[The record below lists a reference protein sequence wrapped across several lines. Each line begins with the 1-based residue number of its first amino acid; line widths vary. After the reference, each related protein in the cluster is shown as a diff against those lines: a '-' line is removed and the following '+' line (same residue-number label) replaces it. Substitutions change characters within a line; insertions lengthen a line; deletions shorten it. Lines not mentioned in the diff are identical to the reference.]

1 MSSPS
6 QKKYKFYKR
15 QEFTCEILKAI
26 NLLRTNTNEYISS
39 HPSLKDVTLSA
50 LKSLSPVPPIAYNAN
65 LFQSTEELLQYLILT
80 DSGSHNPTISDS
92 NYKIQNRLTRFGF
105 YSGCYS
111 EIVLINKNTIDAILT
126 ELVSTEA
133 HPNDITNPYM
143 NYIAI
148 SIDTLP
154 SECLCVVID
163 MVYEYKGAGDII
175 QKTLHSSYI
184 PKEVDT
190 KSYVVY
196 PSKPEPVREFM
207 YTTVPNEEKITT
219 TVMNTEEK
227 NYDETLENRDTGKG
241 LIYPYRRNFNIND
254 DNLVKEDFQS
264 GYEVLVLTKD
274 MRNKKRRN
282 YYKKY

>member
-1 MSSPS
+1 MSSN

-26 NLLRTNTNEYISS
+26 NLIRTDITEFIST
-39 HPSLKDVTLSA
+39 HPSLNDATISS
-50 LKSLSPVPPIAYNAN
+50 LKSLSPLPPIAYNAN
-65 LFQSTEELLQYLILT
+65 LSQSTEELLQYLILT
-80 DSGSHNPTISDS
+80 DNGSHQPLISDD
-92 NYKIQNRLTRFGF
+92 NYKIQNRLSRFGF
-105 YSGCYS
+105 YSGCYA
-111 EIVLINKNTIDAILT
+111 ELVIINKNTIDDILK
-126 ELVSTEA
+126 EMVKEPYL
-133 HPNDITNPYM
+133 NDITNPYM

-148 SIDTLP
+148 SIDILP
-154 SECLCVVID
+154 SESLCVVID

-175 QKTLHSSYI
+175 QKTMHSSYI
-184 PKEVDT
+184 PREVDT

-207 YTTVPNEEKITT
+207 YTTVPNEEKVTT

-227 NYDETLENRDTGKG
+227 NYEETLENVETVKG

>member
-1 MSSPS
+1 MSSH

-26 NLLRTNTNEYISS
+26 NLIRTDITEFIST
-39 HPSLKDVTLSA
+39 HPSLNDATISS
-50 LKSLSPVPPIAYNAN
+50 LKSLSPLPPIAYNAN
-65 LFQSTEELLQYLILT
+65 LSQSTEELLQYLILT
-80 DSGSHNPTISDS
+80 DNGSHQPLISDD
-92 NYKIQNRLTRFGF
+92 NYKIQNRLSRFGF
-105 YSGCYS
+105 YSGCYA
-111 EIVLINKNTIDAILT
+111 ELVIINKNTIDDILK
-126 ELVSTEA
+126 EMVKEPYL
-133 HPNDITNPYM
+133 NDITNPYM

-148 SIDTLP
+148 SIDILP
-154 SECLCVVID
+154 SESLCVVID

-175 QKTLHSSYI
+175 QKTTHSSYI
-184 PKEVDT
+184 PREVDT

-196 PSKPEPVREFM
+196 PAKPEPVREFM
-207 YTTVPNEEKITT
+207 YTTVPNEEKVAT

-227 NYDETLENRDTGKG
+227 NYEETLENVETVKG

>member
-1 MSSPS
+1 MSSH

-26 NLLRTNTNEYISS
+26 NLIRTDINEFIST
-39 HPSLKDVTLSA
+39 HPSLNDATISS
-50 LKSLSPVPPIAYNAN
+50 LKSLSPLPPNAYNAN
-65 LFQSTEELLQYLILT
+65 LSQSTEELLQYLILT
-80 DSGSHNPTISDS
+80 DNGSHQPLISDD
-92 NYKIQNRLTRFGF
+92 NYKIQNRLSRFGF
-105 YSGCYS
+105 YSGCYA
-111 EIVLINKNTIDAILT
+111 ELVIINKNTIDDILK
-126 ELVSTEA
+126 EMVKEPYL
-133 HPNDITNPYM
+133 NDITNPYM

-148 SIDTLP
+148 SIDILP
-154 SECLCVVID
+154 SESLCVVID

-175 QKTLHSSYI
+175 QKTMHSSYI
-184 PKEVDT
+184 PREVDT

-196 PSKPEPVREFM
+196 PAKPEPVREFM
-207 YTTVPNEEKITT
+207 YTTVPNEEKVAT

-227 NYDETLENRDTGKG
+227 NYEETLENVETVKG

>member
-1 MSSPS
+1 MSSH

-26 NLLRTNTNEYISS
+26 NLIRTDITEFIST
-39 HPSLKDVTLSA
+39 HPSLNDATISS
-50 LKSLSPVPPIAYNAN
+50 LKSLSPLPPIAYNAN
-65 LFQSTEELLQYLILT
+65 LSQSTEELLQYLILT
-80 DSGSHNPTISDS
+80 DNGSHQPLISDD
-92 NYKIQNRLTRFGF
+92 NYKIQNRLSRFGF
-105 YSGCYS
+105 YSGCYA
-111 EIVLINKNTIDAILT
+111 ELVIINKNTIDDILK
-126 ELVSTEA
+126 EMVKEPYL
-133 HPNDITNPYM
+133 NDITNPYM

-148 SIDTLP
+148 SIDILP
-154 SECLCVVID
+154 SESLCVVLD

-175 QKTLHSSYI
+175 QKTMHSSYI
-184 PKEVDT
+184 PREVDT

-207 YTTVPNEEKITT
+207 YTTVPNEEKVTT

-227 NYDETLENRDTGKG
+227 NYEETLENVETVKG